1 MYEIIAIGAT
11 QTTKGSG
18 NVILIG
24 QEWQTEYE
32 RHGVE
37 GPKLGFIYCSGTWV
51 HSFTPRA
58 VNDLSVVDLEPSPTP
73 ELVAWRVDLEKQ
85 ILDATDVLDVMIP
98 RPALLYGRE
107 LTIWSPFVAPLLNA
121 ARGGDTNLIEILLD
135 KDVRPSLVY
144 VDDAARAFQRAWR
157 EIFDAMAARLG
168 FKGGVTLKGP
178 GGDMFGK
185 AMSTTFCG
193 SFARAEQLLGWRPG
207 RLGGFVKDMDI
218 YAVAFPA

>member
-18 NVILIG
+18 FLSNVILIG

-98 RPALLYGRE
+98 WPALLYGRE

-144 VDDAARAFQRAWR
+144 VDDAARAFQCAIA
-157 EIFDAMAARLG
+157 ELPCIFNG
-168 FKGGVTLKGP
+168 WGVTLKGP

-185 AMSTTFCG
+185 AMSTTFRG
-193 SFARAEQLLGWRPG
+193 SSARAEQLLGWRPG